1 MYRKALP
8 QVSSDSLFLTDGGL
22 ETFLIYKKGLD
33 LPQFAA
39 FPALKDEEG
48 KKFIKEYYTNYY
60 KVRSF
65 AGYPPKRHKMPIKET

>member
-1 MYRKALP
+1 MP
-8 QVSSDSLFLTDGGL
+8 QVSFDSLFLTDGGL

-48 KKFIKEYYTNYY
+48 RKFIKEYYTNYY
-60 KVRSF
+60 QVRSYV
-65 AGYPPKRHKMPIKET
+65 GYHPKRHKRSIKKI